1 MLDTAEK
8 TALMTRFQRDEKD
21 TGSTEVQI
29 ALLSGRI
36 ALLTKHLVA
45 FPKDFHSRRGLY
57 RHVSQRKRLLRYLAR
72 TKPQA
77 HRQILGELG
86 IRG

>member
-1 MLDTAEK
+1 MLDAAEK

-21 TGSTEVQI
+21 TGSPEVQI
-29 ALLSGRI
+29 AVLTTRI
-36 ALLTKHLVA
+36 AQMTKHLVA

-57 RHVSQRKRLLRYLAR
+57 GLVARRKRLLRYLAR
-72 TKPQA
+72 TKPETQ
-77 HRQILGELG
+77 RRLLQELG